1 MYPAPG
7 MNAAAVAAAARH
19 PGPPQPGQPFK
30 FTVGES
36 CDRIKEEFNFLQA
49 QYHNVK
55 MEIEKIAQEKTEM
68 QRHYVM
74 YYEMSYG
81 LNVEMHKQTEIAK
94 RLNAIIAQII
104 PFLAQEHQQQVA
116 TAVERA
122 KQVTMTELNAIIGQQ
137 MHAQQLPHTAHPPPL
152 PMMPHPGLPGPPATA
167 ASLLGLSGALPGPA
181 AHPLSMLAAKS
192 ELHREEKAPSGLNS
206 ADERHRNSIS
216 PVEREKYRPRSSPE
230 VEHKKV
236 KKEEKDCHASD
247 GEKSDQDLVVDDAS
261 EDPISPP
268 NGTASPREN
277 GIDKIVPKKEHI
289 GPHSPRSG
297 TSSNA
302 STPSAKKMEE
312 KPTTPISKSVTPTSG
327 GSASSI
333 VGGPSSALKPLV
345 KPPALSQYPHYL
357 AGAAPHELQAASAYG
372 ALHNNLAPT
381 LNNYPRPPLVGYDP
395 HSTMRAPLGPALSG
409 IPGGKP
415 AYSFFVSAEGQ
426 MQPVPFPP
434 DALIGPGIP
443 RHARQ
448 INTLSHGE
456 VVCAVTISN
465 PTKYVYTGGKGC
477 VKVWDISQPGSKTPV
492 SQLDCLQRDN
502 YIRSVKLLPDG
513 RTLIVGGEASN
524 LSIWD
529 LASPTPRIK
538 AELTSSAPACYA
550 LAISPD
556 SKVCF
561 SCCSDGNIAV
571 WDLHNETLVRQFQ
584 GHTDGASCI
593 DISADGTKLWTG
605 GLDNTVRSWDLR
617 EGRQLE
623 QHDFS
628 SQIFSLGY
636 CPTGEWLA
644 VGMENSNVE
653 VLHAHKADKYQLHL
667 HESCVLSLR
676 FAACGKWFVS
686 TGKDNLLNAWRTP
699 YGASIFQ
706 SKESSS
712 VLSCD
717 ISADDKYIVTGSGDK
732 KATVYE
738 VIY

>member
-1 MYPAPG
+1 MYFYTHLLRQHALLYATTSAKVPTPPSIVPTPPANVPTPPANLYTPSFKDIMNVG
-7 MNAAAVAAAARH
+7 MNPENAYLRA
-19 PGPPQPGQPFK
+19 GPSPSGSKKYGSAGQGGQLK
-30 FTVGES
+30 FTIAET
-36 CDRIKEEFNFLQA
+36 CERIKEEFNFLQA
-49 QYHNVK
+49 QYHTLK
-55 MEIEKIAQEKTEM
+55 LECEKLASDKTEM

-94 RLNAIIAQII
+94 RLNTIIAQVL

-122 KQVTMTELNAIIGQQ
+122 KQVTMTELNAIIGRS
-137 MHAQQLPHTAHPPPL
+137 P
-152 PMMPHPGLPGPPATA
+152 
-167 ASLLGLSGALPGPA
+167 
-181 AHPLSMLAAKS
+181 
-192 ELHREEKAPSGLNS
+192 
-206 ADERHRNSIS
+206 IS
-216 PVEREKYRPRSSPE
+216 PSEKYRPRSPEPDPKRRKHDKLQPHEGNSPQQNG
-230 VEHKKV
+230 EHLG
-236 KKEEKDCHASD
+236 
-247 GEKSDQDLVVDDAS
+247 GE
-261 EDPISPP
+261 I
-268 NGTASPREN
+268 REN
-277 GIDKIVPKKEHI
+277 GSEKGTAIKLERP
-289 GPHSPRSG
+289 SSRSG
-297 TSSNA
+297 SCSSNR
-302 STPSAKKMEE
+302 STPSLKSKDME
-312 KPTTPISKSVTPTSG
+312 KPGTPVSKSSTPTLPGVSG
-327 GSASSI
+327 G
-333 VGGPSSALKPLV
+333 
-345 KPPALSQYPHYL
+345 KPPLLPPHGYPMPRADPFSPYARSTLMGYEAHPHTRVPSVGTNGL
-357 AGAAPHELQAASAYG
+357 A
-372 ALHNNLAPT
+372 
-381 LNNYPRPPLVGYDP
+381 
-395 HSTMRAPLGPALSG
+395 

-415 AYSFFVSAEGQ
+415 AYSFHMNGDGQ
-426 MQPVPFPP
+426 LEPVPFPT

-448 INTLSHGE
+448 INSLVHGE

-477 VKVWDISQPGSKTPV
+477 VKVWDISQPGSKAPV

-502 YIRSVKLLPDG
+502 YIRSVKLLPDA

-571 WDLHNETLVRQFQ
+571 WDLHNQSLVRQFQ

-617 EGRQLE
+617 EGRQLH
-623 QHDFS
+623 QHDFT

-636 CPTGEWLA
+636 CPTGDWLA

-653 VLHAHKADKYQLHL
+653 VLHAVKPDKYQLHL